1 MIRLSGGGNLT
12 SREPILTLRKSGD
25 FSVTFLLVFLLL
37 GLSVGRG
44 GGDGTNNRSSDCA
57 VIKCP

>member
-25 FSVTFLLVFLLL
+25 FSETFLLVFLLL

-44 GGDGTNNRSSDCA
+44 GGGTDNRSSD
-57 VIKCP
+57 